1 MATKK
6 KSTTAKRNTQKSKN
20 NSVAAKP
27 KTVATSDTSKKADVK
42 ESSIKPT
49 ETVSSARSTVKV
61 SKGSST
67 ISNLSKKDAALKK
80 LNGWNWIFA
89 LVYTAQAVALAV
101 YADDAFRGLTSSFQ
115 TEDVIAGTDYA
126 VYAQATRHL
135 MDLNVMY
142 LLAAI
147 LGVSALMHLLAGT
160 VFRKKY
166 ETDLGRE
173 RNGLRWLGA
182 GVGSALILTTSGVLA
197 GISDIA
203 LLLGLMVLTGF
214 AMTATVT
221 DTSEKMA
228 TYMAYARRS
237 TVMQVLSTIL
247 WLAPWTIVGLYLVGA
262 EKYGS
267 GVEPYVYAL
276 FATAF
281 FGLTMQMMYLSRKMT
296 KRGNGEVDY
305 ANVDWTHA
313 VLSLVVSSAFVWQ
326 IYFAIMG

>member
-6 KSTTAKRNTQKSKN
+6 KSTTAKRNTQKSKK
-20 NSVAAKP
+20 STVAVKP
-27 KTVATSDTSKKADVK
+27 KTVVKSVTADASKKADAAVASVK
-42 ESSIKPT
+42 ST
-49 ETVSSARSTVKV
+49 EASSSARNTVKV
-61 SKGSST
+61 SKSAPT
-67 ISNLSKKDAALKK
+67 LSKKDAALKK

-89 LVYTAQAVALAV
+89 LVYAAQAVALAL

-135 MDLNVMY
+135 MDLNLRY

-182 GVGSALILTTSGVLA
+182 GVGSVLIVTTTGILA

-247 WLAPWTIVGLYLVGA
+247 WLAPWTVVGLYLVGA

-296 KRGNGEVDY
+296 KRTTGEVDY